1 MDVLLGDAKHLAQ
14 GHNTWVESKNWGP
27 CRLQGVNT
35 LLRPSALHTEVQR
48 AGRGWQ
54 PRKKDPGLGP
64 GPGAKLFSWWIPFLP
79 TKPLNSGCCRIPVQ

>member
-48 AGRGWQ
+48 AGRG
-54 PRKKDPGLGP
+54 
-64 GPGAKLFSWWIPFLP
+64 
-79 TKPLNSGCCRIPVQ
+79 

>member
-54 PRKKDPGLGP
+54 PRKKGPRLGTWTRC
-64 GPGAKLFSWWIPFLP
+64 KVVFLVDSFS
-79 TKPLNSGCCRIPVQ
+79 SY